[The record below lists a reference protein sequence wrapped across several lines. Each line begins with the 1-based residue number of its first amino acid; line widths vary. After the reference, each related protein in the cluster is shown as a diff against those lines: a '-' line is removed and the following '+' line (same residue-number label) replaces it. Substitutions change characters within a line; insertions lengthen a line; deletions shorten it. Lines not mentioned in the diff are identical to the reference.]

1 MNSELH
7 HRILETIQQHQM
19 LAPGD
24 RVGVAV
30 SGGADSVALL
40 RVLQE
45 LRNELGIGLCVLHL
59 NHALRVEAS
68 DADAEFVAGL
78 ARDLNLEFF
87 GARENVAAIARRQH
101 WNLEDAGRRARY
113 AFFEQAIS
121 QRHCTKAA
129 VAHTADDQ
137 AETVLARI
145 VRGSGPRGIVGI
157 HPVRGNIVRPL
168 LDIRRA
174 DLREYLRAQG
184 QTWREDATNLDAT
197 RLRARLRHELL
208 PQVERDFNPA
218 IIERLASLSAISR
231 DEEAFW
237 DVIVDE
243 RVAALATAIRG
254 GVSIAIA
261 DLLAPQATQ
270 SMQLTQARLAQNADA
285 ERALSRRMVQAL
297 FGKISGD
304 RSGLQFSH
312 VEDVLH
318 LAAKS
323 QSGRRLELPQE
334 VDVLRNFDILEFV
347 HRKSATE
354 PDAAGTFAAKQCP
367 YLYGVNLTSQGVA
380 SVDVP
385 ELGLR
390 FCLKAI
396 DWPVSESDT
405 TCDIGALDA
414 DCLKPPL
421 VLRNWRP
428 GDAFRLPGKRQA
440 QKLKRLFSDARISI
454 PERKSW
460 PVLTSA
466 GRIAWMRGW
475 PAAAEFSA
483 GKQTRRRIV
492 VLEEK
497 L

>member
-7 HRILETIQQHQM
+7 HRILETIHRHHM

-30 SGGADSVALL
+30 SGGADSVAML

-59 NHALRVEAS
+59 NHALRGEAS
-68 DADAEFVAGL
+68 DADAQFVATL

-87 GARENVAAIARRQH
+87 GAREDVATIARRQH
-101 WNLEDAGRRARY
+101 WNLEDAGRRTRY

-145 VRGSGPRGIVGI
+145 LRGSGPRGIVGI

-174 DLREYLRAQG
+174 ELREYLHAQG
-184 QTWREDATNLDAT
+184 QAWREDASNLDVS

-208 PQVERDFNPA
+208 PQLERDFNPA
-218 IIERLASLSAISR
+218 IIERLASLSTIFR

-237 DVIVDE
+237 DVVIEE
-243 RVAALATAIRG
+243 RIAALATPIRG
-254 GVSIAIA
+254 GFSIAVA
-261 DLLAPQATQ
+261 DLLTPQATQ
-270 SMQLTQARLAQNADA
+270 STQARPAQNADA
-285 ERALSRRMVQAL
+285 NRALSRRMVQAL
-297 FGKISGD
+297 IGKISGD

-312 VEDVLH
+312 VEAVLR
-318 LAAKS
+318 LAVKS
-323 QSGRRLELPQE
+323 QSGRRVELPQG
-334 VDVLRNFDILEFV
+334 VDVVRNFDKLEFV
-347 HRKSATE
+347 ARKSVPE
-354 PDAAGTFAAKQCP
+354 RDAAGTFAAKQCP
-367 YLYGVNLTSQGVA
+367 YLYGVTLTSKGVA
-380 SVDVP
+380 SIDVP